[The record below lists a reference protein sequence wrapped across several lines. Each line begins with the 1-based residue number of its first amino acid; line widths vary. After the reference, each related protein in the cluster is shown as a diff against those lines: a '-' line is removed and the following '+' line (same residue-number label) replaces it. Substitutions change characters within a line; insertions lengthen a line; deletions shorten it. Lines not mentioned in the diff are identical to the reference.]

1 MPVLQ
6 ALVILQYRCKLNP
19 RFSFK
24 PKWHLTHPSN
34 KSKQSKHREDG
45 GEPREGGLC
54 RSFYST
60 LREITRSFKLLVL

>member
-45 GEPREGGLC
+45 GSRGREGGGALQ
-54 RSFYST
+54 
-60 LREITRSFKLLVL
+60 ILLQYPARDNEEF

>member
-45 GEPREGGLC
+45 GEPREGGGALQ
-54 RSFYST
+54 
-60 LREITRSFKLLVL
+60 ILLQYPARDNEEF

>member
-45 GEPREGGLC
+45 GGSRGREGGGALQ
-54 RSFYST
+54 
-60 LREITRSFKLLVL
+60 ILLQYPARDNEEF